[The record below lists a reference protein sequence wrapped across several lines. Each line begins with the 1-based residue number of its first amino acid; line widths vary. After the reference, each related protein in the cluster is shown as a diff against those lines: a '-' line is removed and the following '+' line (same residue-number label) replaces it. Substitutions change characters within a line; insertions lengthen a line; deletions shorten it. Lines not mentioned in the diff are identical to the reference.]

1 MSKKMVGIIIGVVVV
16 LTVGTGVAIY
26 GFLEGWF
33 DGISGVSSAQPITA
47 SASFDPNSSADTDA
61 FPPINRPAPD
71 GKYNNWI
78 SLAKTYQKTYPDDIG
93 LGYIVDAMENF
104 SVEESLSFT
113 STITLILKNGWKES
127 NPSLEGYLQKQ
138 EPIFQSLR
146 KAADTPGT
154 VIPPIQSIQWPIPKM
169 LYLQIL
175 SKLMVVDALK
185 QDAAGNKKEAIT
197 RVMQGVRV
205 NMIFSN
211 SPGTHVIQYLVGMA
225 GATISLDGMAMILH
239 SSGGTPE
246 QFQAAYEEL
255 KAVDDKFISPA
266 NPIRSE
272 GKLFLDMAKDLSK
285 EYDSVRKYKDLPGW
299 EWISKASE
307 NIPSFESTYRGFWN
321 EIKPELY
328 KPYWEHPG
336 LQIDST
342 IKAVLTGYQDI
353 NTDAIPDY
361 LNTYFRYYNFQA
373 KLRIMEAVCLM
384 KANQPEEAKKIID
397 PYTGKPLI
405 VMPEKIYSLGPDM
418 LDQGGNQEY
427 DFKKGITSNGDIIF
441 KQ

>member
-1 MSKKMVGIIIGVVVV
+1 MSKKRVGIIIGVVLV

-33 DGISGVSSAQPITA
+33 DGGSGVSSAQPIVATV
-47 SASFDPNSSADTDA
+47 NSSADTDA

-71 GKYNNWI
+71 GKYDNWF
-78 SLAKTYQKTYPDDIG
+78 SLAKAYQTAYPDDIG
-93 LGYIVDAMENF
+93 LGYIVDAMERF
-104 SVEESLSFT
+104 SVEESLPFT
-113 STITLILKNGWKES
+113 SAIKVILKNGWKES

-154 VIPPIQSIQWPIPKM
+154 VIPPVQSIQWPIPK
-169 LYLQIL
+169 LLNIQIL

-197 RVMQGVRV
+197 RLMQGVRF
-205 NMIFSN
+205 NLIFSN
-211 SPGTHVIQYLVGMA
+211 SPGTSAIQYQVGMA
-225 GATISLDGMAMILH
+225 GATISLDRMAMILH

-255 KAVDDKFISPA
+255 KAVDEKFVSPA

-272 GKLFLDMAKDLSK
+272 GKLFLDMVRELSK
-285 EYDSVRKYKDLPGW
+285 DNDSVRKYKDLLGW

-307 NIPSFESTYRGFWN
+307 NFPSFESTNRGFWN
-321 EIKPELY
+321 GIKPELS

-336 LQIDST
+336 LQMDST
-342 IKAVLTGYQDI
+342 IKAVLAGYPDI
-353 NTDAIPDY
+353 SEEAIPNY
-361 LNTYFRYYNFQA
+361 MSIYARYYNFQA

-418 LDQGGNQEY
+418 QDQGGNLEY
-427 DFKKGITSNGDIIF
+427 DVKKGTTGEGDITD
-441 KQ
+441 KW